1 VTTLRNRIKTLAYRW
16 YYRRMNR
23 LAWEGAPSPEI
34 KTSFLQ
40 LPLPEQ
46 TLGARMYH
54 GSRHR
59 PLIIY
64 FHGGGWTIGD
74 LDTHHPFC
82 LRLADQTHCTIMS
95 IDYRLAPEHPF
106 PAAHEDAM
114 AASRWIID
122 NLNALAPNNGEVV
135 IAGDSA
141 GGNLTLATA
150 VRLPDEPRLR
160 GCLML
165 YPGHAALPRRHA
177 LLHGARKER
186 AADHFDYALVHGYL
200 SGRIGAGR
208 PCDRNHV
215 SRGSASRSVVFPAHC
230 W

>member
-1 VTTLRNRIKTLAYRW
+1 MTTLRNRIKTLAYRW

-40 LPLPEQ
+40 LPLPKQ
-46 TLGARMYH
+46 TLEARMYH

-82 LRLADQTHCTIMS
+82 LRLADQTLCTIMS

-122 NLNALAPNNGEVV
+122 NLNALAPTMARWSLQE
-135 IAGDSA
+135 IA
-141 GGNLTLATA
+141 
-150 VRLPDEPRLR
+150 
-160 GCLML
+160 
-165 YPGHAALPRRHA
+165 
-177 LLHGARKER
+177 
-186 AADHFDYALVHGYL
+186 
-200 SGRIGAGR
+200 
-208 PCDRNHV
+208 
-215 SRGSASRSVVFPAHC
+215 PAET
-230 W
+230 

>member
-1 VTTLRNRIKTLAYRW
+1 MTSLRNRIKTLAYRW

-23 LAWEGAPSPEI
+23 LAWEGASAPEV

-82 LRLADQTHCTIMS
+82 LRLAHQTHCTVMS

-114 AASRWIID
+114 AA
-122 NLNALAPNNGEVV
+122 GK
-135 IAGDSA
+135 
-141 GGNLTLATA
+141 
-150 VRLPDEPRLR
+150 
-160 GCLML
+160 GC
-165 YPGHAALPRRHA
+165 
-177 LLHGARKER
+177 
-186 AADHFDYALVHGYL
+186 
-200 SGRIGAGR
+200 SG
-208 PCDRNHV
+208 
-215 SRGSASRSVVFPAHC
+215 ASR
-230 W
+230 